1 MLRTDVFCM
10 GKKVANMAG
19 WQIWPWDTL
28 IIFILNKFCLNKFS
42 FIKVMY
48 IFFI

>member
-1 MLRTDVFCM
+1 M

-28 IIFILNKFCLNKFS
+28 KYIKNIILI
-42 FIKVMY
+42 IKKY
-48 IFFI
+48 YTFKKN

>member
-1 MLRTDVFCM
+1 MLRTDVFCI

-28 IIFILNKFCLNKFS
+28 YIIAITFYKLAKKLNKAYS
-42 FIKVMY
+42 Y
-48 IFFI
+48 I